1 MSKGMKSYRDKQIR
15 ILWVLFVMVCLLTGF
30 DGAGGAVS
38 FEQAVLEE
46 GTAVLSNPYRGFY
59 RMVGYRLK
67 DDWNG
72 SVSDLEKG
80 VSQDETIRLALLQ
93 INLRDFRE
101 GSISETGLSHLE
113 AILEAWSKSGDAL
126 ILRFLYDWDGN
137 AKETEPDTLTTVYHH
152 MDQVAPIINQYK
164 EHIYLLQGVFLGDCG
179 EMHGSALTAGKVST
193 DVYRSL
199 AEYFAAITDPS
210 IFMAV
215 RTPAHLRAI
224 TGSRLPVSRA
234 DSHDD
239 TLNARLGLFNDGM
252 LGSSIDLGTYAPYDS
267 HPIGLTGAGL
277 RTTELYFQNLL
288 CRYVP
293 NGGEVVLNNPYND
306 LTPALKDLRTMH
318 VSYLNIDYDRSV
330 LNKWKTTP
338 YTGVDPFQGQD
349 GFTYIQA
356 HLGYRY
362 IVRSSSL
369 TLSHNITTTAADSTA
384 ADITTA
390 TATADSAAADLTT
403 ATTTADSA
411 AADLTTA
418 TTATIDE
425 QTAAY
430 TLTTTIE
437 NTGFS
442 PCYRPLEVNLT
453 LTPTDSDTAPI
464 TLPIQTDTRYWN
476 SGDTITLT
484 VPLVL
489 STYPPG
495 TYTASLHIIDPLTAS
510 PITCANT
517 TSTPTG
523 GTPLGTLTL
532 H

>member
-1 MSKGMKSYRDKQIR
+1 M
-15 ILWVLFVMVCLLTGF
+15 WVLLVMVCLLTGF
-30 DGAGGAVS
+30 DWAGGAVS
-38 FEQAVLEE
+38 FEPAVLEE

-59 RMVGYRLK
+59 RMQGYRLS

-101 GSISETGLSHLE
+101 SSISETGLSHLE
-113 AILEAWSKSGDAL
+113 GILEAWSKSGDAL
-126 ILRFLYDWDGN
+126 ILRFLYDWDGK

-164 EHIYLLQGVFLGDCG
+164 ENIYLLQGVFLGDCG

-224 TGSRLPVSRA
+224 TGSRLPISRA
-234 DSHDD
+234 ISYNG
-239 TLNARLGLFNDGM
+239 TLTARLGLFNDGM

-267 HPIGLTGAGL
+267 HPIGLSGAGL

-306 LTPALKDLRTMH
+306 LTPALKDLRSMH
-318 VSYLNIDYDRSV
+318 VSYLNIAYDQSV

-338 YTGVDPFQGQD
+338 YTGEGPFQGLD

-362 IVRSSSL
+362 IVHSSSL
-369 TLSHNITTTAADSTA
+369 TPTASSSYA
-384 ADITTA
+384 
-390 TATADSAAADLTT
+390 
-403 ATTTADSA
+403 
-411 AADLTTA
+411 
-418 TTATIDE
+418 
-425 QTAAY
+425 
-430 TLTTTIE
+430 LTTTLE

-442 PCYRPLEVNLT
+442 SCYRPLEVTLT
-453 LTPTDSDTAPI
+453 LTPTDSDTTPI
-464 TLPIQTDTRYWN
+464 TFPIQTDTRYWN
-476 SGDTITLT
+476 SGDTVTLT
-484 VPLVL
+484 VPLSL